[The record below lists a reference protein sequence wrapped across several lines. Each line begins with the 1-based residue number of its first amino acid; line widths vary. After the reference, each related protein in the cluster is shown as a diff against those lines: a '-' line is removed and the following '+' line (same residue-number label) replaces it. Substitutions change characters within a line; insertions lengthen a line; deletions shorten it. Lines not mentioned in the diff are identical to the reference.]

1 MIPLPVKNTRNPPAP
16 TQLSEEEL
24 MAAVS
29 KEVASMNANSWWDET
44 PEPESPD
51 HPDPATSIEQVVAP
65 APAPALTPAQHAR
78 KKGYRCT
85 EGQFLFKHKCR
96 CTQIGKADCEYANN
110 LKEYDEARKRFDS
123 LSKVL
128 ERLDARGERRDDLGV
143 KVRNYGERVN
153 ALSEVLE
160 QVEKE
165 QEDDAREAAA
175 AALLE

>member
-16 TQLSEEEL
+16 TRLSEEEL

-29 KEVASMNANSWWDET
+29 KEIASMNANSWWDEK
-44 PEPESPD
+44 PELESPD
-51 HPDPATSIEQVVAP
+51 HPDPATSIEQTAAPAP

-78 KKGYRCT
+78 KKGFRCT
-85 EGQFLFKHKCR
+85 EGQFLFKRRCR

-128 ERLDARGERRDDLGV
+128 ERLDARGERRDDLRV
-143 KVRNYGERVN
+143 KVRDYGERVN
-153 ALSEVLE
+153 ALSKVLE

-165 QEDDAREAAA
+165 QEEDALEAAA
-175 AALLE
+175 AE